1 MPHDAENRKLVE
13 QACVE
18 FERDLRAFLSGVLRD
33 VHYVD
38 DAFQKTVVQAIQAA
52 SQVNPATVRG
62 WLFRIALN
70 VAREL
75 KRGQARQAKLH
86 KSVWESS
93 PADSNSDALDGLF
106 HAVSKENQKAV
117 RSALARLN
125 DNYRDVVFRRIQKD
139 QTFAV
144 IAEELGKPLG
154 TILTWMRRALAE
166 LREMDEIR
174 DLFDH

>member
-1 MPHDAENRKLVE
+1 MTHDAENRKLVE

-33 VHYVD
+33 AHSVD
-38 DAFQKTVVQAIQAA
+38 DAFQKTVVQGIQA
-52 SQVNPATVRG
+52 SPQVNPATVRG

-75 KRGQARQAKLH
+75 KRGQTRQAKLH
-86 KSVWESS
+86 RAFWESL
-93 PADSNSDALDGLF
+93 PAENNADTLDGLF
-106 HAVSKENQKAV
+106 HAMSKENQKSV

-125 DNYRDVVFRRIQKD
+125 DNYRDVVVRRIQKD

-144 IAEELGKPLG
+144 IAEELDKPLG

-166 LREMDEIR
+166 LREMDEIK